1 MNLMDR
7 TEKIINEAKQLEED
21 VLYSSK
27 ARFTMGNFWYYL
39 HAIFGIVVIGGSI
52 LFGALSFANLNW
64 PIDINTLSLIV
75 IIISM
80 LQVFFNPFEQSRINK
95 NIGDEYN
102 RLKQEIRFF
111 YNVEVYDNDF
121 NENKDKIRKFAKE
134 KSSIDYKSSPILGCF
149 YNRAKKSIEK
159 EEHKHKVDY

>member
-1 MNLMDR
+1 MDK
-7 TEKIINEAKQLEED
+7 TEKIITEAKRLEED
-21 VLYSSK
+21 VLYSGK
-27 ARFTMGNFWYYL
+27 ARFTMGNFWHYI
-39 HAIFGIVVIGGSI
+39 HTGFGIVVIVGSI

-64 PIDINTLSLIV
+64 PIPINTLSLIV

-134 KSSIDYKSSPILGCF
+134 KSSIDYKSSPILGWF

-159 EEHKHKVDY
+159 EAHKHKVEY

>member
-1 MNLMDR
+1 MDKQK
-7 TEKIINEAKQLEED
+7 EIIKEAKRLEED
-21 VLYSSK
+21 ILYSSK
-27 ARFTMGNFWYYL
+27 ARFTMSNFWYYL

-64 PIDINTLSLIV
+64 PIDINILSLIV
-75 IIISM
+75 IVISM

-95 NIGDEYN
+95 NLGDEYN
-102 RLKQEIRFF
+102 KIKQEIRFF
-111 YNVEVYDNDF
+111 YNVEIEDNDF
-121 NENKDKIRKFAKE
+121 DENISKIKKFAEE

-159 EEHKHKVDY
+159 EEHKNKVDY